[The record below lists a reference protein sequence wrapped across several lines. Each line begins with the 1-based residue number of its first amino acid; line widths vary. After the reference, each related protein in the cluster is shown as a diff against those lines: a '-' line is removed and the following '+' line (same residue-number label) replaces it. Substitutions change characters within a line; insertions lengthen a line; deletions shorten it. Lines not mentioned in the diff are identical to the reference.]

1 MKTIKYF
8 LVVIAVS
15 ISSLIFAQTSN
26 PLQIDINN
34 TTDRGQ
40 LWQIHEQL
48 KTQGLVFQY
57 DPVFDSERR
66 LTHLKYS
73 IVDNN
78 GNVVVAQSE
87 TQGNIQKGTSV
98 HITLIKENNVWKK
111 Q

>member
-1 MKTIKYF
+1 MKLMKHLIVAFSLMMGT
-8 LVVIAVS
+8 AV
-15 ISSLIFAQTSN
+15 FAQTTN
-26 PLQIDINN
+26 PIHVDVTS

-57 DPVFDSERR
+57 EPVFDSERR

-73 IVDNN
+73 IQDNA
-78 GNVVVAQSE
+78 GNVIVPSTE
-87 TQGNIQKGTSV
+87 TIGNIQKGTSV
-98 HITLIKENNVWKK
+98 HITLVKENNLWKK